1 MLFSPA
7 RGLGGASVKGIG
19 GTQSG
24 PVASGAVAD
33 AFARRREA
41 GLALVE
47 CAEAVSRAAAAMAAR
62 FAEGGKLIAF
72 GNGAGST
79 DAQHIAVEFIHPVIV
94 GKRALPAIALS
105 SDVASLSGIV
115 ERAGWELVFAR
126 QIQQLGRA
134 RDIVVGFLTPNGVC
148 RNVLRGL
155 LVAREL
161 GLLTVAIGTEDDA
174 PTFAVDH
181 ALTVRSADPQ
191 IVKEIGVTIYHILWE
206 LVHVFLER
214 PDGQGTTR

>member
-1 MLFSPA
+1 M
-7 RGLGGASVKGIG
+7 KGIG

-79 DAQHIAVEFIHPVIV
+79 DAQHIAVEFIHPV
-94 GKRALPAIALS
+94 
-105 SDVASLSGIV
+105 
-115 ERAGWELVFAR
+115 
-126 QIQQLGRA
+126 
-134 RDIVVGFLTPNGVC
+134 
-148 RNVLRGL
+148 
-155 LVAREL
+155 
-161 GLLTVAIGTEDDA
+161 
-174 PTFAVDH
+174 
-181 ALTVRSADPQ
+181 
-191 IVKEIGVTIYHILWE
+191 
-206 LVHVFLER
+206 
-214 PDGQGTTR
+214 